1 MSHHDTSTCENCGTA
16 LQGGYCHVCGQRAH
30 NPLRNFRH
38 AVEEVFESLWHL
50 DGRIFRTVR
59 DLFVPGRVAV
69 NYLAGHRV
77 RYIAP
82 LRLFVIL
89 TVLAFFV
96 GKFTLHLPTGG
107 VVVDGDTGANV
118 GFSAGAG
125 DDPGDGPSAFAASKT
140 VDEVIA
146 THAKR
151 VDELAFEATQG
162 DGALFI
168 GPLQSTIR
176 KDMDGQALRRLRELG
191 LDEAA
196 ARDALARSEAQ
207 RTAKATATPA
217 GTTAGKPAAPV
228 TIDAGDGEGLFGS
241 WIKARGERLQ
251 ANLAR
256 INESPDEF
264 VRMFLGAVPGALFLM
279 VPVFALFL
287 RVLYLRTRRGYLEHL
302 VVALYSHA
310 FMVAAL
316 LLMFLL
322 VGVTSWAGDGG
333 IVATLAGVLN
343 GVAMIG
349 IPVYLFWMQKR
360 VYRQGWLVT
369 TLKYVILGG
378 VYSILLGMALVYAA
392 LAGLTS

>member
-1 MSHHDTSTCENCGTA
+1 MSHHDTSTCENCSTA

-30 NPLRNFRH
+30 NPLRDFRH

-50 DGRIFRTVR
+50 DGRIFRTLR

-107 VVVDGDTGANV
+107 VVVDEGTGNSV
-118 GFSAGAG
+118 GLSAGAG
-125 DDPGDGPSAFAASKT
+125 NDRGDDASAFDGAKT
-140 VDEVIA
+140 VDAVLA
-146 THAKR
+146 THGKR

-176 KDMDGQALRRLRELG
+176 KDLDAQALRRLRALG
-191 LDEAA
+191 LDEQA
-196 ARDALARSEAQ
+196 ARDALARAESQ
-207 RTAKATATPA
+207 RATKATR
-217 GTTAGKPAAPV
+217 AAPGTPKAPV
-228 TIDAGDGEGLFGS
+228 EIDAGDGDGLFGGFL
-241 WIKARGERLQ
+241 KARGERLQ

-322 VGVTSWAGDGG
+322 VGLRSWAGGEG
-333 IVATLAGVLN
+333 VVATTASVLN
-343 GVAMIG
+343 GLMMFG

>member
-1 MSHHDTSTCENCGTA
+1 MSEHDTSTCENCSNA
-16 LQGGYCHVCGQRAH
+16 LQGGYCHICGQRAH
-30 NPLRNFRH
+30 NPLRDIRH

-59 DLFVPGRVAV
+59 ELFIPGRVAV

-96 GKFTLHLPTGG
+96 GKLTLHLPTGG
-107 VVVDGDTGANV
+107 VVVDGDTGARA
-118 GFSAGAG
+118 GLSAGAG
-125 DDPGDGPSAFAASKT
+125 DPGEPSPFASSKT
-140 VDEVIA
+140 VDEVLA
-146 THAKR
+146 AHGKR
-151 VDELAFEATQG
+151 VDDLAFEATKG

-176 KDMDGQALRRLRELG
+176 KDLDAQAVRRLGQLG

-196 ARDALARSEAQ
+196 ARAALARTEAA
-207 RTAKATATPA
+207 RAAKAPPATPGTA
-217 GTTAGKPAAPV
+217 GTPV
-228 TIDAGDGEGLFGS
+228 TIDAGDGEGFFGG
-241 WIKARGERLQ
+241 WLKARGERLQ

-264 VRMFLGAVPGALFLM
+264 VHLFLGAVPGALFLM

-287 RVLYLRTRRGYLEHL
+287 RVLYLRTPRGYLEHL

-322 VGVTSWAGDGG
+322 LGVRAWAGEGAVATAVGVT
-333 IVATLAGVLN
+333 N
-343 GVAMIG
+343 GLLMAA
-349 IPVYLFWMQKR
+349 IPLYLFWMQKR

-369 TLKYVILGG
+369 TLKYVILGV
-378 VYSILLGMALVYAA
+378 VYSFLLGMALAYAA

>member
-30 NPLRNFRH
+30 NPLRDFRH

-50 DGRIFRTVR
+50 DGRIFRTLR

-96 GKFTLHLPTGG
+96 GRFTLHLPTGG

-118 GFSAGAG
+118 GLSAGAG
-125 DDPGDGPSAFAASKT
+125 NDPGDGPSAFAASKT
-140 VDEVIA
+140 VDEVLA

-151 VDELAFEATQG
+151 ADELAFEATQG

-207 RTAKATATPA
+207 RAAKA
-217 GTTAGKPAAPV
+217 PAAGSGTPTAPV
-228 TIDAGDGEGLFGS
+228 RIEAGDGEGLFGG
-241 WIKARGERLQ
+241 WLKARGERLQ
-251 ANLAR
+251 SNLAR
-256 INESPDEF
+256 INETPDEF
-264 VRMFLGAVPGALFLM
+264 VRLFLGAVPGALFLM

-322 VGVTSWAGDGG
+322 VGVRSWAGGQG
-333 IVATLAGVLN
+333 AVATAASVSN
-343 GVAMIG
+343 GLIISG

>member
-1 MSHHDTSTCENCGTA
+1 MSHHDTSTCENCSTA

-30 NPLRNFRH
+30 NPLRDFRH
-38 AVEEVFESLWHL
+38 AVEDVFESLWHL

-59 DLFVPGRVAV
+59 ELFIPGRVAA

-96 GKFTLHLPTGG
+96 GKLTLHLPTGG
-107 VVVDGDTGANV
+107 VVVDETTGANV

-125 DDPGDGPSAFAASKT
+125 DADGPSAFATAKT
-140 VDEVIA
+140 RDEVLA
-146 THAKR
+146 AYARR
-151 VDELAFEATQG
+151 VDELAFEASQG

-176 KDMDGQALRRLRELG
+176 KDLDAQAVRRLVQLG
-191 LDEAA
+191 LDESA
-196 ARDALARSEAQ
+196 ARAALARAD
-207 RTAKATATPA
+207 A
-217 GTTAGKPAAPV
+217 GRAAKPAAAATGTPPAPV
-228 TIDAGDGEGLFGS
+228 KIDAGDGEGLFGG
-241 WIKARGERLQ
+241 WLKARGERLQ

-264 VRMFLGAVPGALFLM
+264 VRMFMGAVPGALFLM

-316 LLMFLL
+316 LLIFLMEGVKAWVGDQGPLAIAARTVNGLLMF
-322 VGVTSWAGDGG
+322 
-333 IVATLAGVLN
+333 
-343 GVAMIG
+343 G

-360 VYRQGWLVT
+360 VYGQGWLVT

-378 VYSILLGMALVYAA
+378 VYSILLGLALAYAA

>member
-1 MSHHDTSTCENCGTA
+1 MSRHDTSTCENCGTA

-107 VVVDGDTGANV
+107 VVVDQSTGANV
-118 GFSAGAG
+118 GFAAGPG
-125 DDPGDGPSAFAASKT
+125 DDPGDGPSAFATSKT
-140 VDEVIA
+140 VDEVLA

-151 VDELAFEATQG
+151 ADELAFEATQG

-191 LDEAA
+191 LDDAA
-196 ARDALARSEAQ
+196 ARDALARSEAE
-207 RTAKATATPA
+207 RAAKAPAPGTGTP
-217 GTTAGKPAAPV
+217 TAPV
-228 TIDAGDGEGLFGS
+228 KIEAGDGEGLFGG
-241 WIKARGERLQ
+241 WLKARGERLQ

-256 INESPDEF
+256 INETPDEF

-322 VGVTSWAGDGG
+322 VGVRSWAGGQG
-333 IVATLAGVLN
+333 TVATAASVFN
-343 GVAMIG
+343 GLLMFG

-378 VYSILLGMALVYAA
+378 VYSILLGIALVYAA